1 MKTTLR
7 DIAIEEIAE
16 SPHNPRRVCDEALLE
31 ELADSIREQGVLE
44 PLLVR
49 PRAQAAARAKATE
62 QKKATKRARAA
73 REVRDGA

>member
-7 DIAIEEIAE
+7 DM
-16 SPHNPRRVCDEALLE
+16 V
-31 ELADSIREQGVLE
+31 
-44 PLLVR
+44 
-49 PRAQAAARAKATE
+49 KATE